1 MRKIEKINTLDQETS
16 KLKAENDELAGLA
29 AKLKEQVYKLQQE
42 LQWHVNNGCQVTER
56 AARISELIPDINT
69 GHQTR
74 LSQAPAKTRSQQ
86 IESPDSTTTV
96 LSLEPPEHMG
106 KINKTG
112 R

>member
-42 LQWHVNNGCQVTER
+42 LQWHVNNGCQVSER
-56 AARISELIPDINT
+56 ASKISDLIPELNR
-69 GHQTR
+69 GNQ
-74 LSQAPAKTRSQQ
+74 SANAQNQAKTRSQQ
-86 IESPDSTTTV
+86 IESPDSTTTAI
-96 LSLEPPEHMG
+96 SIQPSEHME

>member
-42 LQWHVNNGCQVTER
+42 LQWHVNNGCQVSER
-56 AARISELIPDINT
+56 ASKISELIPEMNV
-69 GHQTR
+69 GHQTK
-74 LSQAPAKTRSQQ
+74 LSHNPAKTRRQQ

-96 LSLEPPEHMG
+96 LSLEPPEHIEKTS
-106 KINKTG
+106 KIG

>member
-42 LQWHVNNGCQVTER
+42 LQWHVNNGCQVSER
-56 AARISELIPDINT
+56 AARISELIPDMNP
-69 GHQTR
+69 GHHTKI
-74 LSQAPAKTRSQQ
+74 SQSPAKTRSQQ

-96 LSLEPPEHMG
+96 ISLEPPEHMG
-106 KINKTG
+106 KINKIG